1 MYFYFL
7 NKVIQNNIF
16 AFLEIL
22 AIISL
27 DFITQEKT
35 MSTLVKSIIETTE
48 INNLKP
54 DFSVLK
60 IIPKDIARQSQTLI
74 FSSPNKHSLQLLT
87 TNNFPEHTQH
97 LITQLQ
103 SKGYETQLFYT
114 TNEGFSQAL
123 NRYEEL
129 SEQEHL
135 AFLQSEKEKKADWK
149 SAISFLNELYEKRD
163 TMEPWKFIK
172 EIIRLSFQA
181 GTSDLH
187 FQAEESGIFLR
198 LRLDGVLMQVLK
210 FTHEEFRKYMQ
221 KIKFISGVKMNID
234 YIPQDGRFSFQASDK
249 DWNLRTIDARIS
261 FMPGIKTESIVIR
274 FLDAQKSVD
283 SFEEIWLS
291 PDQISLLEDNIH
303 KTSGIIIITGPT
315 WSWKTTTLYT
325 TLKKLNDGT
334 KKIIT
339 LEDPIEYK
347 IAGLQQSQINYDK
360 GYDYET
366 GFKAILRQDPDIILV
381 GETRTKETA
390 QIAINA
396 SLTGHLVFTTLHTN
410 SVFESLSRLMNM
422 GIEPY
427 LLTPAL
433 QLLLGQRLVR
443 KVCPHCGKWD
453 EAGAEEDM
461 EIRKKLTEI
470 QQTHPELGT
479 NYQGKI
485 FHWSGCEHCNNSGYL
500 GRIAILEILEIND
513 EIRAK
518 LMNGIQGDNLLPLA
532 KSFGFISM
540 QEDWILKVVEGI
552 TDLKE
557 LHRVL
562 Y

>member
-1 MYFYFL
+1 
-7 NKVIQNNIF
+7 
-16 AFLEIL
+16 
-22 AIISL
+22 
-27 DFITQEKT
+27 

-87 TNNFPEHTQH
+87 TNNFPEQTQH

-103 SKGYETQLFYT
+103 SKGYQTQLFYT

-163 TMEPWKFIK
+163 TMEPWEFIK

-187 FQAEESGIFLR
+187 FQAEESGISLR

-234 YIPQDGRFSFQASDK
+234 YIPQDWRFSFQASDK

-274 FLDAQKSVD
+274 FLDAQKSVE
-283 SFEEIWLS
+283 SFEEIWFS
-291 PDQISLLEDNIH
+291 PNQISLLESSIR
-303 KTSGIIIITGPT
+303 KTTGIIIITGPT

-325 TLKKLNDGT
+325 TLKKLNNGS

-347 IAGLQQSQINYDK
+347 ISGLQQSQINYEK
-360 GYDYET
+360 GYTYEL
-366 GFKAILRQDPDIILV
+366 GLKAILRQDPDIILIW
-381 GETRTKETA
+381 ETRSQETA
-390 QIAINA
+390 SIAINA
-396 SLTGHLVFTTLHTN
+396 ALTWHLVFTTLHTN
-410 SVFESLSRLMNM
+410 SALDSLSRLMNM
-422 GIEPY
+422 QVEPF
-427 LLTPAL
+427 LLAPAL
-433 QLLLGQRLVR
+433 QLIIGQRLVR
-443 KVCPHCGKWD
+443 KLCPHCSKLQQASPEQD
-453 EAGAEEDM
+453 S
-461 EIRKKLTEI
+461 EIRTTLSHLQKKDPKIWL
-470 QQTHPELGT
+470 
-479 NYQGKI
+479 NYNG
-485 FHWSGCEHCNNSGYL
+485 HLPTAVGCPHCNGSWYL
-500 GRIAILEILEIND
+500 GRIAIIEILPISDQLREAIL
-513 EIRAK
+513 K
-518 LMNGIQGDNLLPLA
+518 GIQGKELESIA
-532 KSFGFISM
+532 KTSDFTSLYQDG
-540 QEDWILKVVEGI
+540 ILKVIEGK
-552 TDLKE
+552 TTLE
-557 LHRVL
+557 EVHRVS

>member
-1 MYFYFL
+1 
-7 NKVIQNNIF
+7 
-16 AFLEIL
+16 
-22 AIISL
+22 
-27 DFITQEKT
+27 
-35 MSTLVKSIIETTE
+35 MSTLVKSIIETKE

-54 DFSVLK
+54 NFSVLK

-163 TMEPWKFIK
+163 TMEPWEFIK
-172 EIIRLSFQA
+172 EIVRLSFQA
-181 GTSDLH
+181 GASDLH
-187 FQAEESGIFLR
+187 FQPQEDGILLR
-198 LRLDGVLMQVLK
+198 LRLDGVLVQVLS
-210 FTHEEFRKYMQ
+210 FSHQEFWKYMQ

-249 DWNLRTIDARIS
+249 DGNLRTIDARIS

-283 SFEEIWLS
+283 SFEEIWFS
-291 PDQISLLEDNIH
+291 PNQISLLESSIR
-303 KTSGIIIITGPT
+303 KTTGIIIITGPT

-325 TLKKLNDGT
+325 TLKKLNNGS

-347 IAGLQQSQINYDK
+347 ISGLQQSQINYEK
-360 GYDYET
+360 GYTYEL
-366 GFKAILRQDPDIILV
+366 GLKAILRQDPDIILIW
-381 GETRTKETA
+381 ETRSKETA
-390 QIAINA
+390 SIAINA
-396 SLTGHLVFTTLHTN
+396 ALTWHLVFTTLHTN
-410 SVFESLSRLMNM
+410 SALDSLSRLMNM
-422 GIEPY
+422 QVEPF
-427 LLTPAL
+427 LLAPAL
-433 QLLLGQRLVR
+433 QLIIGQRLVR
-443 KVCPHCGKWD
+443 KLCPHCSKLQQATPEQD
-453 EAGAEEDM
+453 S
-461 EIRKKLTEI
+461 EIRTTLSHLQKKDPKIWL
-470 QQTHPELGT
+470 
-479 NYQGKI
+479 NYNGQVPTAV
-485 FHWSGCEHCNNSGYL
+485 GCPHCNGSWYL
-500 GRIAILEILEIND
+500 GRIAIIEILPIND
-513 EIRAK
+513 QLREAILK
-518 LMNGIQGDNLLPLA
+518 GIQGKELESIA
-532 KSFGFISM
+532 KTSDFTSLYQDG
-540 QEDWILKVVEGI
+540 ILKVIEGK
-552 TDLKE
+552 TTLE
-557 LHRVL
+557 EVHRVS